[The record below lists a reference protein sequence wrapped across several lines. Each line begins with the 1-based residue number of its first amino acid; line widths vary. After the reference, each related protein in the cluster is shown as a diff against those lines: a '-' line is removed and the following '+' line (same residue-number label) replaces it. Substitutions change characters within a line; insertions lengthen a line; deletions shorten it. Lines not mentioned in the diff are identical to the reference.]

1 MLECITFI
9 LSMILKFLRMLFEI
23 DIGITSLGMI
33 MCVTFIFLPT
43 MLLIIDFLKSS
54 SGDASVLRSFTG
66 KKGGN
71 N

>member
-43 MLLIIDFLKSS
+43 MLMIIDFLKSS
-54 SGDASVLRSFTG
+54 SGDASILRSFTNRN
-66 KKGGN
+66 GGSK
-71 N
+71 